1 MGAPEER
8 WEGAP
13 HVMHAKASEQRSRG
27 PPKIDLL
34 GFTPRGP
41 TRASE
46 SEASRERSKLVAVAA
61 AAAPSGAIHA
71 RASKGGRR
79 GEAALPPVA
88 SAPIRHSRQS
98 ERERAP
104 EAKLQQPASRE
115 RSKMR
120 ATGLEPARVLPHGNL
135 NPVRLPIPPRPRRRR
150 LYEKRPLSRFPSFV
164 PTGDLPRFGLH
175 SELVT
180 VPAVRAPRP
189 TSSPDLL
196 VRVRHPP
203 STPVTGNPSTHEKS

>member
-1 MGAPEER
+1 MSCTPKR
-8 WEGAP
+8 
-13 HVMHAKASEQRSRG
+13 AKAADAAKPPCRQLRALQVCRGRRCGGSLWRDPRQSEQRRQTRRSR
-27 PPKIDLL
+27 PA
-34 GFTPRGP
+34 
-41 TRASE
+41 ASCD
-46 SEASRERSKLVAVAA
+46 RSD
-61 AAAPSGAIHA
+61 
-71 RASKGGRR
+71 
-79 GEAALPPVA
+79 
-88 SAPIRHSRQS
+88 
-98 ERERAP
+98 
-104 EAKLQQPASRE
+104 
-115 RSKMR
+115 MR